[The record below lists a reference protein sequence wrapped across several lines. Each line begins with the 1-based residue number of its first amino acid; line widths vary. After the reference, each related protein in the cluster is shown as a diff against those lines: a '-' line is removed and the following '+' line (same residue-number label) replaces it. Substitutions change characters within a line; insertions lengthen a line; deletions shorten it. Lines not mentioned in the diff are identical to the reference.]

1 MVRVRRVLENVSK
14 EIMIEELIGLE
25 DFSSS
30 PSRLAIRFHDFLARL
45 KILKSEPKNATTY

>member
-1 MVRVRRVLENVSK
+1 MVRVRCVLENVSK

-30 PSRLAIRFHDFLARL
+30 PSRLARRFHDFLARFE
-45 KILKSEPKNATTY
+45 ILKSEPKNATTY